1 MDKQQIQFFKNL
13 KAFKRFKD
21 RIIDDKFNI
30 SSNHEIILLLYDI
43 VDNFPWIVKYKNYKF
58 NSNFVV
64 PDVTT

>member
-30 SSNHEIILLLYDI
+30 SSNHDIILLMYDI
-43 VDNFPWIVKYKNYKF
+43 VDNFP
-58 NSNFVV
+58 
-64 PDVTT
+64 